1 MYIDYPNIVIFSCEL
16 AFTLVP
22 IIFFFQP
29 SGNLD
34 GPEGGLDALLQA
46 ALCTKQLG
54 WNKNARKIV
63 LYTSDSGFH
72 IAGDGK
78 LGGLV
83 ERFEETCAMG
93 KKPDSSLLYYLKS
106 TKLDYPS
113 VGQVSIIRYFNCYN
127 QIRVYGI
134 TSSFLFYLAILLF
147 HSSFNCLF
155 FSV

>member
-1 MYIDYPNIVIFSCEL
+1 ML
-16 AFTLVP
+16 
-22 IIFFFQP
+22 FFQP

-46 ALCTKQLG
+46 ALCSDVLG
-54 WNKNARKIV
+54 WDKNSRKIV

-83 ERFEETCAMG
+83 ERFEETCSMG
-93 KKPDSSLLYYLKS
+93 KKGDSRLLYYLKS

-113 VGQVSIIRYFNCYN
+113 VGQVSI
-127 QIRVYGI
+127 
-134 TSSFLFYLAILLF
+134 
-147 HSSFNCLF
+147 
-155 FSV
+155 